1 MNTNPA
7 VSVVLAT
14 YNGEKYLKE
23 QIDSILRQ
31 TYTSIE
37 LVITDDCSTD
47 STRKI
52 LQEYADKYENVRV
65 YFNERNLGFIQ
76 NFEKTVKYAQGEYI
90 AFADQDDVWL
100 PEKIQCLVDGIGD
113 NMLVYSDSAYI
124 DADGNPMSKKI
135 SDYRNLICGKN
146 LYALDSESGIW
157 VAAHAMMFR
166 RELLDSALPFSVYI
180 SHDTWLTYIA
190 MLKGT
195 IAVVPKV
202 LVLYRQHG
210 NNMVGGLSCHKIMKK
225 KSSGAKVNMI
235 QQNTGKIDALLSHV
249 TDTEPEFRDFL
260 IRMRTYTASPVFINR
275 LKRMALRLKYLNR
288 IYAPRKRNTFR
299 RIFKVI
305 KSF

>member
-195 IAVVPKV
+195 ITAVPKV

-235 QQNTGKIDALLSHV
+235 QQNTGKIDALLSRV